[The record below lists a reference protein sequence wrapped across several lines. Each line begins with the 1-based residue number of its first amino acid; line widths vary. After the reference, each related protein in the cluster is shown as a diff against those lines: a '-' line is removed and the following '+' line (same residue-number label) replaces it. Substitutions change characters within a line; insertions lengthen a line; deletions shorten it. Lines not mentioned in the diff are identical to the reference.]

1 LIFSPR
7 THGSQI
13 LLVKRRCGSLEQ
25 SIGPARAVGGTCM
38 KKRRAGRDVVALW
51 QPSALARP
59 APPRAVAS
67 LFQIPS
73 DLSGPTPSEL
83 GAGSWLPGGIGIGRL
98 GKGLGQETGIPPHLR
113 SVEKRGGR
121 FRQSVDP
128 AFNIP

>member
-67 LFQIPS
+67 LFQQIPS

-83 GAGSWLPGGIGIGRL
+83 GAGSWLPRWNWHWAARQGPRARNGNSS
-98 GKGLGQETGIPPHLR
+98 TPPVR
-113 SVEKRGGR
+113 RKARR
-121 FRQSVDP
+121 
-128 AFNIP
+128 